1 MDVFM
6 TWWGKLA
13 GPFGS
18 GLVTSLKI
26 FGLTLV
32 LAMPLGL
39 IISLGEMANVKSP
52 RLIVRIF
59 SWIARLISKFFVM
72 VMRGTPLMLQLLFVY
87 FAPFYLFGVTS
98 AYDRFTATVIA
109 FTLNYAAYFAEI
121 YRGGIESMA
130 RGQYEA
136 GEVLGFTKVQIFVR
150 IILPQVIKRILPPM
164 SNEVITLLK
173 DTALVQVLGVADL
186 LMAASTAATQA
197 LSVIPFVVAALIYF
211 VLNFIVERLFH
222 LTERKLSYY
231 R

>member
-1 MDVFM
+1 M

-18 GLVTSLKI
+18 GLVTSFKI
-26 FGLTLV
+26 FALTLL
-32 LAMPLGL
+32 LALPLGL
-39 IISLGEMANVKSP
+39 VVSLGEMARGKAGHP
-52 RLIVRIF
+52 LILR
-59 SWIARLISKFFVM
+59 AISALLRMICKLFVM
-72 VMRGTPLMLQLLFVY
+72 IMRGTPLMLQLLFVY
-87 FAPFYLFGVTS
+87 FAPFYLFGITS
-98 AYDRFTATVIA
+98 AYGRFTATVIA
-109 FTLNYAAYFAEI
+109 FVLNYSAYFAEI

-136 GEVLGFTKVQIFVR
+136 GEVLGFTRGQIFFR

-186 LMAASTAATQA
+186 LMAANTAATNT
-197 LSVIPFVVAALIYF
+197 LSVVPFVVAAVIYF
-211 VLNFIVERLFH
+211 VVNLVVERLFH
-222 LTERKLSYY
+222 LTERRLAYY